1 MIYSYQYIEIEFG
14 IGLTSKAFSCMV
26 LFVSKEF
33 ISNTDCE
40 MKSEKFSVS
49 PFQIFESLL
58 LHDIKSHEKPFYDVQ
73 KVQ

>member
-1 MIYSYQYIEIEFG
+1 
-14 IGLTSKAFSCMV
+14 MV

-33 ISNTDCE
+33 ISNTDYE
-40 MKSEKFSVS
+40 MKSEKFSIS